1 MTRSLQ
7 QMMEVTD
14 NIITSLQQEYNSPP
28 TIQVPIPQIIH
39 THTSNLTASAH
50 TEEDDVLTQPLD
62 ISTQVPEDQMST
74 TGLDNDSHDISV
86 MSVTAITSTPS
97 NNTASKTIIDI
108 GPDPFIQLLDDIRYK
123 REGDYRIIL
132 QKYKWY

>member
-1 MTRSLQ
+1 
-7 QMMEVTD
+7 
-14 NIITSLQQEYNSPP
+14 
-28 TIQVPIPQIIH
+28 
-39 THTSNLTASAH
+39 
-50 TEEDDVLTQPLD
+50 
-62 ISTQVPEDQMST
+62 MST